1 MQLFAFLALLASAEA
16 ILLSQDA
23 SFEAFVKQY
32 NVKVHASE
40 WREREGLF
48 LKEQAR
54 VRAHNA
60 RGGSYKMGINQWSAS
75 TPKEKRAVLG
85 KRMDM
90 DQAHSP
96 RHVVEEHGFD
106 MLPVGELPDNVD
118 WRTKGMGTVP
128 KDQGH
133 CGSCYAFAAAEML
146 EDYLYKSSGLLYT
159 LSPQMAASCTP
170 NPGSCGGSGGCMGG
184 TAEIVFD
191 HMAAGEETMAQEWQ
205 YGYRSYYGEDY
216 ECDVAEVAP
225 LLTVQGFT
233 MLAGNN
239 YTELMNAVA
248 QVGPVSI
255 GVDASEWHNYEG
267 GIFNGCDQ
275 KNPDVNHAVVLYG
288 YGIDAETGEKYWNI
302 RNSWS
307 PSYGEKGYIRIHRDD
322 GEGENCGIQLNPQ
335 DNDACEGDYK
345 PRKVC
350 GTCGILSGSSYLVGV
365 ELYSAE

>member
-1 MQLFAFLALLASAEA
+1 
-16 ILLSQDA
+16 
-23 SFEAFVKQY
+23 
-32 NVKVHASE
+32 
-40 WREREGLF
+40 
-48 LKEQAR
+48 
-54 VRAHNA
+54 
-60 RGGSYKMGINQWSAS
+60 
-75 TPKEKRAVLG
+75 
-85 KRMDM
+85 
-90 DQAHSP
+90 
-96 RHVVEEHGFD
+96 
-106 MLPVGELPDNVD
+106 
-118 WRTKGMGTVP
+118 
-128 KDQGH
+128 
-133 CGSCYAFAAAEML
+133 ML

-267 GIFNGCDQ
+267 GVFNGCDQ

-288 YGIDAETGEKYWNI
+288 YGVDAETGEKFWNI

-307 PSYGEKGYIRIHRDD
+307 PSYGEKVCHHTISIATTLDIDIAIATITTTITHANTNHYSHHAPCPPPHLLGLYPH
-322 GEGENCGIQLNPQ
+322 P
-335 DNDACEGDYK
+335 
-345 PRKVC
+345 PRRRR
-350 GTCGILSGSSYLVGV
+350 GR
-365 ELYSAE
+365 ELWHPAEPPGQRRVRG